1 MGATASV
8 EAPSADD
15 LKRLYDK
22 HDITGSGH
30 LEKQEAFALLED
42 LRIRYGMEEELP
54 ESFKEA
60 VFQDFDKDSAGTWS
74 WHDVRVLSGEGWPA
88 MRRRLQRL
96 RVRGGQRH
104 NRAQRQKEQTFTESA
119 ASAWSKVSGAGAA
132 VAALKEVEKAPDLEE
147 EVQLDFHPLRI
158 QNISIGQESW
168 TFAPV
173 LDLRVIRGD
182 PRRGRTAPN
191 EVNQAVFEGPF
202 VARVVSGVPRG
213 TTEDP
218 TWSESLQLT
227 FTKAKGLYVH
237 VVLSDTRF
245 GVGLG
250 PLAELV
256 VTLGE
261 VLDMMR
267 SPAVSR
273 FTMQPFSVDLS
284 KVKISPP
291 VVLVAQFGGPRP
303 SLHCFCHVIR
313 AEALPEDTFVIEVAL
328 LANQGDGCILARGRS
343 DPQSGPDPIY
353 HSSVNLDWDDE
364 GDMAFS
370 CQVIRTGMGFSEETF
385 AELKEKLPQA
395 MVAAVGRS
403 QRLEL
408 RCLDGS
414 GTNAEVSMHF
424 ATVMPEACLSI
435 TASSATCL
443 APKSEAWSFNPF
455 VEASVHSRDPRLGS
469 IGRSAKVATAQ
480 TETLTNCH
488 ADPHWTQPMVLKLVP
503 EPGLFLR
510 VVVCSE
516 ALGVTRAWDELA
528 ELVMELPEAL
538 KLAQGSV
545 ERKWT
550 MKRLI
555 DMKRHGESEIFLS
568 FAQVG
573 GNVAASAFEIAE
585 HPMPMQEGAMPRPL
599 HPKAAPDG
607 SPVGP
612 AGARPKH
619 TTMQL
624 PIAPGYTLPPQ
635 PSVQG
640 MQHLGQV
647 LQAHGQ
653 EIPDVIAQR
662 YGPPRQPRFQD
673 LPPPPAL
680 RHVAPPSPEELSQAL
695 QRGPTQGAIVKG
707 SVPLSFLSAPGNPHL
722 AWLARR

>member
-42 LRIRYGMEEELP
+42 LRIRYGMDEELP

-60 VFQDFDKDSAGTWS
+60 VFQDFDKDNAGTWS

-104 NRAQRQKEQTFTESA
+104 NRAQRQKEQTLGESA

-132 VAALKEVEKAPDLEE
+132 VAALKEVEAVRDLEE

-158 QNISIGQESW
+158 QNISIGQEAW
-168 TFAPV
+168 TFAPAI
-173 LDLRVIRGD
+173 DLRVIRGD
-182 PRRGRTAPN
+182 PRRGRAAPN

-202 VARVVSGVPRG
+202 VARIVSGAPRG
-213 TTEDP
+213 TTQDP
-218 TWSESLQLT
+218 TWSESLQLS
-227 FTKAKGLYVH
+227 FMKAKGLYIH
-237 VVLSDTRF
+237 VVLSDNRF

-256 VTLGE
+256 VSLGE

-267 SPAVSR
+267 SPSVSR

-284 KVKISPP
+284 KVNISPP

-303 SLHCFCHVIR
+303 SLHCWCHVIR
-313 AEALPEDTFVIEVAL
+313 AEALPEETFVVEASLI
-328 LANQGDGCILARGRS
+328 ANQGQGCVLVRGRS
-343 DPQSGPDPIY
+343 DPQSGPDPVY
-353 HSSVNLDWDDE
+353 HNSVNLDWDDE
-364 GDMAFS
+364 GDMAFN
-370 CQVIRTGMGFSEETF
+370 CQVIRTGIGFSEEVF

-395 MVAAVGRS
+395 LVAPVGRS

-414 GTNAEVSMHF
+414 GTNAELSVHF
-424 ATVMPEACLSI
+424 ATVMPEMSLSI
-435 TASSATCL
+435 TAASATCL

-455 VEASVHSRDPRLGS
+455 VEATVQSRDPRLGS
-469 IGRSAKVATAQ
+469 VGRSAKVTAAQ

-510 VVVCSE
+510 IVVCSE

-545 ERKWT
+545 ERKFT
-550 MKRLI
+550 LTRLI

-573 GNVAASAFEIAE
+573 GNVSASAFEAG
-585 HPMPMQEGAMPRPL
+585 HDLPLLEGGVRQPQVQVSI
-599 HPKAAPDG
+599 DG
-607 SPVGP
+607 SPI
-612 AGARPKH
+612 GAKSRHP
-619 TTMQL
+619 TLQR
-624 PIAPGYTLPPQ
+624 PIAAGYSLPPQ

-647 LQAHGQ
+647 LQAHSQ
-653 EIPDVIAQR
+653 EVPDIIAQR
-662 YGPPRQPRFQD
+662 YGPPQQPRFQD
-673 LPPPPAL
+673 LPPPPAP
-680 RHVAPPSPEELSQAL
+680 RQISSPSPEELTQAL
-695 QRGPTQGAIVKG
+695 QQAPQGAIVKG
-707 SVPLSFLSAPGNPHL
+707 NVPLSFFNTPNPHL
-722 AWLARR
+722 AWIARR